1 MKRLF
6 AIWAIWLIAV
16 SLAQAAPW
24 GSGCIQP
31 IAVGQ
36 TVAGQLTTG
45 DCNWYYSSTPQHRYY
60 TDVYVFNGTA
70 GQQISIALS
79 SPSINMYVE
88 LYNVNDVAASP
99 LVGDDNGGG
108 GDNARIP
115 PGSGYYTL
123 PASGPYFIWAQ
134 TADPDWTGPY
144 TLVLGGIGSTYARN
158 YVQKAYV
165 AYYGRPADPGGLAY
179 WAGRMD
185 GEGGSLNAI
194 IAAFGYSDE
203 FNRRYGGL
211 TNTQLVTKIYQQAL
225 GRNPDAGGLNWY
237 VNELLAGRRTLQ
249 TITLDVLNGATTAPD
264 STVVANKLAVAA
276 YYTAK
281 VEAGCGYGTEQE
293 GVNALSGVT
302 ANVATVTSAKAAIDA
317 RCGGGGQAALTLMT
331 NPTDSELLK
340 AVGADGTQ
348 VQYFGGRD
356 AVGKPTGISSA
367 VVTAPDKEVT
377 IIAFDPQSRPVR
389 MVADN
394 GTIFQLAYLDNG
406 EAVVTAIAP
415 DGSTQVNTQFKL
427 NQGALATGFLLSPK
441 AMAAQAGTSNINVR
455 VLRCG
460 AGVTDASVVV
470 YLSKPGDIL
479 LSWQGPAEHA
489 GGGRYTASLPTNL
502 NPPLNGETLRAA
514 AEELAGHLGGL
525 CDVLSASGHPEFY
538 LTSMCPAIGAALTT
552 VTGPGGVAIAS
563 ACTAVGGAVI
573 AYCKTLG
580 EGGVPGQ
587 ASLAERILKGLQD
600 PRVISGTAT
609 FYADAWVPKL
619 LGGNVSPKVDGPASG
634 PFPDLTIDV
643 PDQGRI
649 GSVTLSPASPAAGQ
663 GYSISVEVL
672 CTVDGDEIRIAV
684 VGSDGYTKSQSFFPT
699 GGSQVYTMTVPGG
712 EKGVR
717 DTVTVTMRSSAGTLT
732 ETAYLVFGD

>member
-1 MKRLF
+1 VWLF
-6 AIWAIWLIAV
+6 GA
-16 SLAQAAPW
+16 SLAYAAPW
-24 GSGCIQP
+24 GSSCIQP
-31 IAVGQ
+31 ITVGQ
-36 TVAGQLTTG
+36 TVSGQLTTA

-60 TDVYVFNGTA
+60 TDVYSFNGTA

-79 SPSINMYVE
+79 SAAINMYVE
-88 LYNVNDVAASP
+88 LYSVNDVAGSP

-123 PASGPYFIWAQ
+123 PANGTYFIWAQ

-144 TLVLGGIGSTYARN
+144 SLVLGGIPSAYARS

-165 AYYGRPADPGGLAY
+165 AYYGRPADPSGLTY

-237 VNELLAGRRTLQ
+237 VAELLAGRRTLQ

-264 STVVANKLAVAA
+264 STVVANKLEVAA

-281 VEAGCGYGTEQE
+281 VEAGCGYGSEQD

-302 ANVATVTSAKAAIDA
+302 ANPATAASAKAAIDA
-317 RCGGGGQAALTLMT
+317 RCGGGSQTALTLMT
-331 NPTDSELLK
+331 NPTDAELLK

-356 AVGKPTGISSA
+356 AVGKPTGISS
-367 VVTAPDKEVT
+367 VVVAAPNKEVT
-377 IIAFDPQSRPVR
+377 IIAFDAQSRPVR

-415 DGSTQVNTQFKL
+415 DGSTQVNTKFKL

-441 AMAAQAGTSNINVR
+441 AMAAQAGTSSINVR

-470 YLSKPGDIL
+470 YMSNPGDIL
-479 LSWQGPAEHA
+479 LSWQGPAEPA

-514 AEELAGHLGGL
+514 AEGLAGYLGSL

-573 AYCKTLG
+573 AYCKVLG

-587 ASLAERILKGLQD
+587 ASLAERILNALQD
-600 PRVISGTAT
+600 PRVLSGTAT

-649 GSVTLSPASPAAGQ
+649 GSVTLSPASPGAGQ
-663 GYSISVEVL
+663 DYTISVEVL
-672 CTVDGDEIRIAV
+672 CPVDGDEIRIAV
-684 VGSDGYTKSQSFFPT
+684 VGSDGFTKSQTFLPT
-699 GGSQVYTMTVPGG
+699 GGTQVFTMAVPGG

-717 DTVTVTMRSSAGTLT
+717 DTVTVTMRSSAGTLK
-732 ETAYLVFGD
+732 EDYYLVFGD